1 MLLSLLLA
9 STLNAAKADIPN
21 ATEMV
26 WDTHTHSWL
35 KPEDVAALLEPGEIL
50 VVGEDHAFDGD
61 AGDPEIAQH
70 HTNQVRLLKSL
81 SAKAVERGAHL
92 NLGMEFLLYTVQ
104 DTINDYLDGKLTEAE
119 FIKKAQWNGA
129 DFPSY
134 RRQILEPHES
144 SGATWGLNLPNAIT
158 HQVTVGGKD
167 SLTSEQRQ
175 LLPPIWE
182 RGRDDYFQR
191 ISEMLGGHSGMN
203 LENMF
208 WAQSLWD
215 DTMAWNATKRSLGLD
230 TLAIIVGEVHVDY
243 GQGLPSRLK
252 RYGARKVTT
261 LVQAF
266 VEKWDEKSVAE
277 AIEPSPKYGETADLI
292 WVFTLP
298 PRK

>member
-9 STLNAAKADIPN
+9 STLNLAKADIPT
-21 ATEMV
+21 APEMV
-26 WDTHTHSWL
+26 WDTQARTWL
-35 KPEDVAALLEPGEIL
+35 KPDDVAALVEPGEIL
-50 VVGEDHAFDGD
+50 VIGENHAFDGD

-70 HTNQVRLLKSL
+70 HANQIRLLKSL
-81 SAKAVERGAHL
+81 SARALERGARL
-92 NLGMEFLLYTVQ
+92 NVGMEFLLYTAQ
-104 DTINDYLDGKLTEAE
+104 DAINDYVGGKLSDAD
-119 FIKKAQWNGA
+119 FMKKAGWNGA

-134 RRQILEPHES
+134 REQILEPRES
-144 SGATWGLNLPNAIT
+144 QGVTWGLNLPGTVT

-191 ISEMLGGHSGMN
+191 ISELLGGHKGMN

-215 DTMAWNATKRSLGLD
+215 DTMAWNATKRPLGFD
-230 TLAIIVGEVHVDY
+230 NLAIIVGEIHVDY

-252 RYGARKVTT
+252 RYGARKVRT
-261 LVQAF
+261 LIQAY
-266 VEKWDEKSVAE
+266 VDHWDEKNVQD
-277 AIEPSPKYGETADLI
+277 AIQPSPKYGEAADLI

-298 PRK
+298 ERK